1 MTNLSRHFYDAVK
14 DSVEFNESI
23 SLVKTNCQGSAWLI
37 GGFVFRNIADNL
49 YGTGKPE
56 VDLDFIVDR
65 PLDDMVLP
73 GNWRKSFNRYGN
85 PKLVKKNG
93 TSIDFVPI
101 QNVHSIV
108 RRELPATIENFL
120 TGTPLTVQSLAY
132 DINKHEVIGEIG
144 TEALISKTVAVNDT
158 QQAEIYARKK
168 KKTVSDIIQEKASEL
183 RFQPVLTE

>member
-1 MTNLSRHFYDAVK
+1 MIDLTRHFHSAVK
-14 DSVEFNESI
+14 NSTEFSESVT
-23 SLVKTNCQGSAWLI
+23 LVKNNCQGGAWLI
-37 GGFVFRNIADNL
+37 GGFVFRNIADSL
-49 YGTGKPE
+49 YRSGKPE

-65 PLDDMVLP
+65 PVDDMILP
-73 GNWRKSFNRYGN
+73 SGWHKSFNRYGN
-85 PKLVKKNG
+85 PKLIKENG
-93 TSIDFVPI
+93 ISIDFVPL

-144 TEALISKTVAVNDT
+144 TEALIRKTVAVNDT

-168 KKTVSDIIQEKASEL
+168 EKSVSDIIQEKAKEL
-183 RFQPVLTE
+183 GFQPVFTD